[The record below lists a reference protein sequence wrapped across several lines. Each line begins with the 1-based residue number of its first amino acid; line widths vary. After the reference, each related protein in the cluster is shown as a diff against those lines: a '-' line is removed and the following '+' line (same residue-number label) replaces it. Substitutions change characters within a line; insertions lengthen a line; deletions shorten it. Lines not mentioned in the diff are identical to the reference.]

1 MIEEQQVGIGISK
14 IRELAFSIETLD
26 KLPEQLELG
35 FGIHVEFEPSTN
47 TFDLQVTAE
56 LKETETQK
64 VLVHIKVANVFM
76 IENMVNY
83 YSAETDSLNMPD
95 GALITMLSISVS
107 HTRALFAKNT
117 AGTIYEN
124 HIIPII
130 NPTDMAKE
138 VFKMK

>member
-1 MIEEQQVGIGISK
+1 MSEEQQIGLGISK

-35 FGIHVEFEPSTN
+35 FGIHVEFEPTAN
-47 TFDLQVTAE
+47 TFDLQVIAE

-64 VLVHIKVANVFM
+64 VLVHIKVANVFL
-76 IENMVNY
+76 IENMGGFY
-83 YSAETDSLNMPD
+83 KAETKSLNLPD
-95 GALITMLSISVS
+95 DALITMLSISVT